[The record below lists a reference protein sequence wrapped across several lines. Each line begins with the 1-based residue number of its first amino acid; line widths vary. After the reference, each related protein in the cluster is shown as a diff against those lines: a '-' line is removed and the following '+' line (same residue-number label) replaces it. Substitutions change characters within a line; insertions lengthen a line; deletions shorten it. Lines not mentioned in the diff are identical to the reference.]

1 MGGLRGFILIRN
13 KDQAFKEPCMMMGYT
28 PTHPPESYVIYMS
41 VPCGRGDAGA
51 AVKFKDLGY
60 ICSPHVCRES
70 VRNTCVY
77 IRMCIY
83 VYVCAPSLNPN
94 PKPYAHASQSLYSKP
109 GTLYIGLYIW
119 ESLKKPGV
127 LKWRKQKDVP
137 EEKKL
142 VWVEVGTLYG
152 H

>member
-1 MGGLRGFILIRN
+1 
-13 KDQAFKEPCMMMGYT
+13 MMMGYT

-83 VYVCAPSLNPN
+83 VYVCAHECATDKMCRERTPTNYL
-94 PKPYAHASQSLYSKP
+94 QCD
-109 GTLYIGLYIW
+109 T
-119 ESLKKPGV
+119 
-127 LKWRKQKDVP
+127 
-137 EEKKL
+137 
-142 VWVEVGTLYG
+142 EVYG
-152 H
+152 HGRGNGDGQDNGDGRGNGDGNGDGDGNNSGQILSWRAGWCHCLAHLP